1 MLKKRLLSPFFSS
14 ILGVSLLVIAGCGKK
29 TEAKKIG
36 QSSDHQTA
44 PPMTSDVEALL
55 EKQELVCEQGSFCP
69 NYIAKVAIV
78 HGSKVNFCTG
88 FLADR
93 NIVATATSCLTD
105 ILRLNNQDCSRDVFF
120 FFPNHYNRS
129 SFRVGCKKVL
139 QVSQLDSSNPILWRD
154 DVSFLELDEPVRF
167 RRSLYFSREGIENH
181 KSYTMWGIEQV
192 DKHTAFIRRTECEA
206 IHKSYVNPLASK
218 ASSPNMM
225 FAGCTLKR
233 GNAGAPLVDSRG
245 KVRAMASRQM
255 DSKLRDYINSTDLL
269 SEPLKEMFHATNFAC
284 APLLFDTDVMDER
297 ECTKEL
303 NYAAL
308 DNSRTDMLSISD
320 SFNNMRLML
329 EERLSGLNQYFNIGV
344 NLKAQGD
351 TQRVELF
358 PKCFKD
364 VSSWL
369 STLNLSRNAF
379 SFSVD
384 FPQISFQKVMDQYGR
399 ISGKEVEQGEKRH
412 FIQFSPKSVN
422 RYRNSRVFLWNEDIN
437 LTFNNITDTC
447 F

>member
-1 MLKKRLLSPFFSS
+1 MLKKGLLSPLFSS
-14 ILGVSLLVIAGCGKK
+14 LLGVSLLVIAGCGKRAE
-29 TEAKKIG
+29 TKKIG

-44 PPMTSDVEALL
+44 PPVISDVEALL
-55 EKQELVCEQGSFCP
+55 GKQEVVCEQGKFCP

-88 FLADR
+88 FLANR

-105 ILRLNNQDCSRDVFF
+105 LLRLNNQDCSRDVFF
-120 FFPNHYNRS
+120 FFPNHFNRS

-139 QVSQLDSSNPILWRD
+139 QVSQIDSNNPILWRD
-154 DVSFLELDEPVRF
+154 DVTFLQLEEPVPF
-167 RRSLYFSREGIENH
+167 RRSLYFSREGLENN
-181 KSYTMWGIEQV
+181 KFYTMWGIEQV
-192 DKHTAFIRRTECEA
+192 DKHTAFIRRMECEA
-206 IHKSYVNPLASK
+206 VHKSYVNPLAAK

-225 FAGCTLKR
+225 FAGCVLKA
-233 GNAGAPLVDSRG
+233 GNAGAPIVDSRG
-245 KVRAMASRQM
+245 RVRGMVSRQM
-255 DSKLRDYINSTDLL
+255 DLKLRDYINSTDLL

-284 APLLFDTDVMDER
+284 APLLYDTDVMDER

-308 DNSRTDMLSISD
+308 DNSRAEMLSLTD
-320 SFNNMRLML
+320 SFNNLRLKL

-344 NLKAQGD
+344 NLRSSGD
-351 TQRVELF
+351 TQEVELF

-379 SFSVD
+379 SFNVD

-399 ISGKEVEQGEKRH
+399 LSGKEVEQGEKRH
-412 FIQFSPKSVN
+412 FIQFSPKN
-422 RYRNSRVFLWNEDIN
+422 LKRFRNSRVFLWNDEIN
-437 LTFNNITDTC
+437 LTFNNVTETC